1 MPHDLTCNITV
12 RRSASGTS
20 PATGGHLREVVSDL
34 PQFTGQL
41 FKGALLVVH
50 PVADLFG

>member
-1 MPHDLTCNITV
+1 M
-12 RRSASGTS
+12 
-20 PATGGHLREVVSDL
+20 REVVSDF